1 MLPTGLNSLDEY
13 NIQEIASG
21 KAPESGIWSILLA
34 PSADVAADFAE
45 RYMHVFDEIARG
57 DWHLIVGVNEANGER
72 RRWKA
77 NFEFQ
82 RSMDEFRN
90 KLKVKNHVLEKL
102 CIVFFDPYL
111 QDPHEGCV
119 VVPLDA
125 RRIGNTAHYQKGFI
139 RLHHAIRKSYDECA
153 LDTYNKVSSRLTADL
168 LVALERNTREKGLQP
183 VLCKFGSMLA
193 NAVLGAIVSSA
204 VGRSI

>member
-1 MLPTGLNSLDEY
+1 MRPTGLNSLDEY
-13 NIQEIASG
+13 NIQEIANG
-21 KAPESGIWSILLA
+21 DQPESGLWSILIA

-45 RYMHVFDEIARG
+45 RYVHVFDEIAMG
-57 DWHLIVGVNEANGER
+57 DWHLIVGVNEANEER

-82 RSMDEFRN
+82 KSIDEFRN
-90 KLKVKNHVLEKL
+90 QLKINKDVLNKL

-125 RRIGNTAHYQKGFI
+125 KRIGDVAYYRQGFI

-153 LDTYNKVSSRLTADL
+153 LDPYHKLPSRLTADL
-168 LVALERNTREKGLQP
+168 LEALERNTRKKGLQP
-183 VLCKFGSMLA
+183 ALCEIGSMLA
-193 NAVLGAIVSSA
+193 HAVLGAIVSSA
-204 VGRSI
+204 IGRSL